1 MFLPYVAIGLLVGAF
16 LGIFGMCMCVMA
28 SRNSVADAVVDAR
41 IKSLKKKAKA
51 A

>member
-1 MFLPYVAIGLLVGAF
+1 MFLPYVAIGLFIGAF

-28 SRNSVADAVVDAR
+28 SRNSAADAAVYAR
-41 IKSLKKKAKA
+41 IRSKKEKAKA